1 MDKNPLIAKLN
12 KVAPDSVL
20 ESRRFGRSGITSI
33 WLEAEAI
40 AKIAN
45 YLRFD
50 ADLQMDWLENL
61 SVVEFEQALVV
72 TYFVNSN
79 TTRESVIL
87 RISVVPASP
96 LERVY
101 LPSARSVW
109 PMAEPMEK
117 EAEDLFGVS
126 FRESVGAEAGG
137 QGLKANLLPENWVGF
152 PLRKGYVFPK
162 EVYGLPHSRARKEYL
177 DKKVVPR

>member
-12 KVAPDSVL
+12 KAAPDSVL
-20 ESRRFGRSGITSI
+20 ENRRFGRSGITSI

-40 AKIAN
+40 VKIAN
-45 YLRFD
+45 CLRFD
-50 ADLQMDWLENL
+50 VDLQMDWLENL
-61 SVVEFEQALVV
+61 SVVEFEQALVAS
-72 TYFVNSN
+72 YFVSSN
-79 TTRESVIL
+79 TTLESVIL
-87 RISVVPASP
+87 RISVVPTSP

-101 LPSARSVW
+101 LPSTRSVW

-126 FRESVGAEAGG
+126 FENADGEAGG

-162 EVYGLPHSRARKEYL
+162 EVYGLPHSRTGKEYL